1 MRILVGAMNLTNP
14 LYGGGDKALMDW
26 LSDLHSQG
34 HEICIININ
43 KNIISYEKE
52 FPFDFIHLF
61 EMSDIGGL
69 DEELMIY
76 AMEIIKKRKPFDY
89 YIGYG
94 YWGANWKE
102 HGKSLAVYIKEFYPS
117 IKTVNLIW
125 DLHTLDEK
133 ESDCDIYLHGAPY
146 HLIKHP
152 QAEYKTKK
160 RTYLLPKQNS
170 YNSLDELDFNEW
182 LSRPY
187 DFIFNNP
194 SIYKGSPLVINLALN
209 FPDKRFLVKKGTWA
223 IWEVHEWYYKW
234 VEMMEKIPNIEIIDT
249 VENMEEDF
257 FRMGRY
263 LLYPSVSEGFGLMP
277 LEAAMQGT
285 IPLCAD
291 TEILRFSSAPYA
303 DFIYSDIYTFNP
315 ISITD
320 GWSGGIDKIDW
331 FEATRPWVERIKL
344 LENNLKYTAIIYY
357 AMEGVENFVEKRY
370 WKQMDK
376 FIEDI
381 KNF

>member
-1 MRILVGAMNLTNP
+1 MRRVRHNPYHTHLPLHEHPILEKLF
-14 LYGGGDKALMDW
+14 LYT
-26 LSDLHSQG
+26 
-34 HEICIININ
+34 EIFP
-43 KNIISYEKE
+43 YEKE

-61 EMSDIGGL
+61 EKSDIMEL
-69 DEELMIY
+69 DEELMLY
-76 AMEIIKKRKPFDY
+76 AMEIIRRKKPFDY

-94 YWGANWKE
+94 YWGANLKE
-102 HGKSLAVYIKEFYPS
+102 HGKSLAVYMTESYPS
-117 IKTVNLIW
+117 IKTINLIW
-125 DLHTLDEK
+125 DLHTLYEK

-146 HLIKHP
+146 HYIKHP
-152 QAEYKTKK
+152 KAEYREKN

-170 YNSLDELDFNEW
+170 YTPIDKLDFNEW

-209 FPDKRFLVKKGTWA
+209 FPDKKFLVKKGTWA
-223 IWEVHEWYYKW
+223 IWGVYEWYYKW
-234 VEMMEKIPNIEIIDT
+234 LEMMEKIPNIDIIDT

-303 DFIYSDIYTFNP
+303 DFIYSNIYTTNP
-315 ISITD
+315 IAITD

-344 LENNLKYTAIIYY
+344 LERNLKYTITIYY
-357 AMEGVENFVEKRY
+357 AMEGVEDFVEKRY
-370 WKQMDK
+370 RRQMSK

-381 KNF
+381 RKF